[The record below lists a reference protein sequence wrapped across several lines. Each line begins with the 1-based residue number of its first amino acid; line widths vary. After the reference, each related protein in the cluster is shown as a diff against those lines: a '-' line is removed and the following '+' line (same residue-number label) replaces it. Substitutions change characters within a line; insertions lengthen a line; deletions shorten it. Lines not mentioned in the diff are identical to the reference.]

1 VTPSETPSTPPAGG
15 LPITG
20 LAIGGMVLTG
30 LGMVGA
36 GAAMRALRRRSPEAA
51 ADGDKSTDEDDTDA

>member
-1 VTPSETPSTPPAGG
+1 V
-15 LPITG
+15 TG

-36 GAAMRALRRRSPEAA
+36 GAAMRALRRRNPEAA
-51 ADGDKSTDEDDTDA
+51 EGDESTDEDDA

>member
-1 VTPSETPSTPPAGG
+1 MAPSESPTTPPGG
-15 LPITG
+15 LPVTG

-36 GAAMRALRRRSPEAA
+36 GAAMRALRRRNPEAA
-51 ADGDKSTDEDDTDA
+51 EGDEESTDEDDA